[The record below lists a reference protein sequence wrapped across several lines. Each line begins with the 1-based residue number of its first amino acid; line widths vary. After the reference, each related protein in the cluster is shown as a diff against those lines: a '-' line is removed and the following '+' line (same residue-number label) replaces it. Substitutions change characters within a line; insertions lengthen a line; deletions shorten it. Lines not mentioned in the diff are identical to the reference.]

1 MLKNIIYILLPLA
14 IGCAKID
21 SYKWVQTLPQPWKL
35 TEKELGS
42 YLLKF
47 QSRYPD
53 YKNRLIALNLWR
65 VGTPYG
71 IFCLGEEKGIDT
83 DPIIR
88 IDTSDCT
95 VHVLTTIA
103 YAESKSVE
111 EAREKMIQIHYKPD
125 ENGLVEPNYKSRWH
139 YTSDRLLNNAKTPDI
154 TSKIA
159 PAYLAE
165 TIQIEINR
173 KIDGTQFLDLDWTSK
188 ESLKYIPSTKINQR
202 ILDKLPDICGVAFV
216 KKSYFKNGI
225 VIAHEG
231 YIINKENLIH
241 ASSDEKMTV
250 NVDFLTYLFKG
261 KKPRFDGVMF
271 YDIVEG

>member
-1 MLKNIIYILLPLA
+1 M
-14 IGCAKID
+14 
-21 SYKWVQTLPQPWKL
+21 
-35 TEKELGS
+35 
-42 YLLKF
+42 
-47 QSRYPD
+47 
-53 YKNRLIALNLWR
+53 
-65 VGTPYG
+65 
-71 IFCLGEEKGIDT
+71 
-83 DPIIR
+83 
-88 IDTSDCT
+88 
-95 VHVLTTIA
+95 
-103 YAESKSVE
+103 
-111 EAREKMIQIHYKPD
+111 
-125 ENGLVEPNYKSRWH
+125 
-139 YTSDRLLNNAKTPDI
+139 
-154 TSKIA
+154 
-159 PAYLAE
+159 AE

-188 ESLKYIPSTKINQR
+188 ESVKYIPSTKINQR

-261 KKPRFDGVMF
+261 KEPRFDGVMF

>member
-1 MLKNIIYILLPLA
+1 VLKKIIYILLPLV
-14 IGCAKID
+14 IGCAKIG
-21 SYKWVQTLPQPWKL
+21 SYTWVQTLPHPWEL

-42 YLLKF
+42 YLFKF
-47 QSRYPD
+47 QSRFPD

-71 IFCLGEEKGIDT
+71 IFCLGEEKGVDT

-111 EAREKMIQIHYKPD
+111 EARKKMIQIHYKPD
-125 ENGLVEPNYKSRWH
+125 ENGLAEPNYKSRWH
-139 YTSDRLLNNAKTPDI
+139 YTSDRLLNNFKTPDI
-154 TSKIA
+154 TSKIV
-159 PAYLAE
+159 PADLAE

-173 KIDGTQFLDLDWTSK
+173 KADGTQFLDLDWTSK
-188 ESLKYIPSTKINQR
+188 ESIKYIPSVKITQR
-202 ILDKLPDICGVAFV
+202 ILEKLPTICGVAFV

-231 YIINKENLIH
+231 YIINKKNLIH

-250 NVDFLTYLFKG
+250 NVDFLTYLYKN
-261 KKPRFDGVMF
+261 KEPRFDGVMF